1 MKARLWV
8 KLTIAFVFVAVVGV
22 SLVAVL
28 ANRATAVGFQRYLL
42 ADTDADLLQLRDEL
56 AAFYARAD
64 SWAEVNAV
72 LRDSSVGPT
81 GSGGGHF
88 LRVVDNTGSVVGV
101 RGGQGRGQNTFVP
114 DTELPISVDGQQ
126 VGMLLVM
133 HAGQGSQAGQ
143 QYLDTVN
150 SAILLGGLVAI
161 LIALLLGLLLA
172 QRLTRPLQQLT
183 AATEAIAEG
192 DLEQRVAVSSGDEIG
207 ELGQR
212 FNQMAAALDTA
223 ERQRQQLLA
232 DVAHDLRTPISI
244 IRSHLEAMLD
254 GVFPPTP
261 DNLALVHEETLRLGR
276 LVSDVR
282 TLSLADAGQLPLE
295 RTELNVSALVEQ
307 AVAAFAPLADAD
319 GIALTAEITP
329 TPLVFADGPRVHQTL
344 ANLMANA
351 LRYAPQGSGTD
362 PAVAVRVDRVDGAVR
377 VSVTDSGPGLT
388 VAQQTAVF
396 DRFWRSDAAR
406 SRERGGSGLGLAI
419 AKGIVEAHGGQ
430 IAVASEPG
438 AGATFWFTLPTPH
451 ETPAV

>member
-1 MKARLWV
+1 MKAKLWV

-42 ADTDADLLQLRDEL
+42 ADTDADLLQLRDDL
-56 AAFYARAD
+56 AAFHAQTG
-64 SWAEVNAV
+64 SWAEVNTV
-72 LRDSSVGPT
+72 LRDSSVGPVGT
-81 GSGGGHF
+81 GGGTF
-88 LRVVDNTGSVVGV
+88 LRVLDEAGDIVGM
-101 RGGQGRGQNTFVP
+101 RGGQGRNPSAFVP
-114 DTELPISVDGQQ
+114 DTELPISVDGQR
-126 VGMLLVM
+126 VGTLLVM
-133 HAGQGSQAGQ
+133 HAGQGNQAGQ

-150 SAILLGGLVAI
+150 NAILLGGLVAI

-172 QRLTRPLQQLT
+172 QRLTQPLQQLA

-192 DLEQRVAVSSGDEIG
+192 DLDQRVAVSSRDEIG

-212 FNQMAAALDTA
+212 FNQMAAALDSA

-232 DVAHDLRTPISI
+232 DVAHDLRTPISV

-295 RTELNVSALVEQ
+295 RTELNLSALVEQ
-307 AVAAFAPLADAD
+307 AVAAFAPLAEAD
-319 GIALTAEITP
+319 GVALSAEISP
-329 TPLVFADGPRVHQTL
+329 TPSVFADGPRLHQAL
-344 ANLMANA
+344 ANLLANA
-351 LRYAPQGSGTD
+351 LRYAPKGSATVA
-362 PAVAVRVDRVDGAVR
+362 AVTVRVALVDDAVR

-388 VAQQTAVF
+388 LAQQTAVF

-419 AKGIVEAHGGQ
+419 AKGIVEAHGGL
-430 IAVASEPG
+430 IAVDSEPG
-438 AGATFWFTLPTPH
+438 AGATFWFTIPTQPD
-451 ETPAV
+451 PSPL